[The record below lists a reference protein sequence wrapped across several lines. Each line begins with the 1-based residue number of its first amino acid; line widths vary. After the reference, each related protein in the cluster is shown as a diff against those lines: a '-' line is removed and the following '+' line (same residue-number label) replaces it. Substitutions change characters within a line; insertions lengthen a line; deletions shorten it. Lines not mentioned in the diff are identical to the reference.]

1 MILLTVVYSRA
12 WYHDLKIVV
21 LQVQEDI
28 MDSPRFPAVVLL
40 QDVKQNTM
48 ANLVDS
54 AAPKCFSGLFDSSA
68 PPCET
73 LSAEQYL
80 NQSSC
85 NCNNSISSSLDG
97 TFSWSVGTF
106 KYFLFRPPMNTIS
119 KHPGYH
125 MTLQAFFNYNAS
137 EALASVTTTPS
148 PDLQLAIFDPGS
160 GLEQALNSSYSPIN
174 LINTNGISY
183 IHLDLNLRRDRH
195 LASIYDYDPTI
206 STSPNLG
213 LVCDTSAN
221 MSNLCHA
228 SLELQFTSH
237 DRKITVERRG
247 MTWVDAA
254 VSAGA
259 YFAFVQFLSWIV
271 SGQVWAT

>member
-1 MILLTVVYSRA
+1 
-12 WYHDLKIVV
+12 
-21 LQVQEDI
+21 
-28 MDSPRFPAVVLL
+28 
-40 QDVKQNTM
+40 M

-125 MTLQAFFNYNAS
+125 MTLQAFFNCQRYSGFFFSDHALIHVTDNAS

-183 IHLDLNLRRDRH
+183 INLDLNLRRDRH
-195 LASIYDYDPTI
+195 LASIYDYGT
-206 STSPNLG
+206 
-213 LVCDTSAN
+213 
-221 MSNLCHA
+221 
-228 SLELQFTSH
+228 
-237 DRKITVERRG
+237 
-247 MTWVDAA
+247 
-254 VSAGA
+254 
-259 YFAFVQFLSWIV
+259 
-271 SGQVWAT
+271 